1 MRLSRALATLCLFVL
16 SPVVVAADA
25 PAKPRLVVL
34 TDIGG
39 DPDDQQS
46 MIRLMLY
53 ANEFEI
59 EGLIATSAGIPG
71 ELKKPATKPELIREI
86 VEAYGKVRANLL
98 LHQSG
103 YPETKYLLDRVKA
116 GNANRGKDAFGEGK
130 DTEGSRHIIA
140 VADHDDPRPVNI
152 TIWGGQTDLA
162 QALWRVRKD
171 RTPEQVKQFL
181 ARLRVYDINDQ
192 DGLAGWITENYP
204 DLFYVLASC
213 RPGRD
218 KREGAYRGMYLGG
231 DESLTSREWI
241 DANVRVD
248 RGPLGALYPTRTWTA
263 PNPHSCLKEGDTPS
277 WFHFLP
283 NGLGDP
289 AHPEWGGWGGRFGRE
304 MGEMGKPFRD
314 AEDAVG
320 RVTDA
325 RSTVSRWRPAF
336 QADFAA
342 RMQWCVKPAKEA
354 NHPPVAVLDADRSLA
369 VVAVVAHAGET
380 VKLSAAGSTDPDGD
394 KLAYHWFVYPEA
406 GTYGRDVPITAAMAE
421 GCSLAVPADSAGKT
435 IHVILAVTDSGS
447 PALTRYRRAIL
458 HVAATDA
465 PAAAARV
472 KEVIGHMGSCA
483 DRPGNTLAGVRRA
496 IEAAAH
502 AAEVDVRT
510 TKDGVLVCL
519 HDPEVDRTTDGRGK
533 VAEMTLAEVKKL
545 DAGVKF
551 DKKFRGEPVPTF
563 REVLA
568 AAKGKIGV
576 MIDLKETGE
585 EYAKKIAAEITEYG
599 EPRRAVIGVRSVEQA
614 KQFRKLLP
622 DARQIGLVPTVDDIE
637 PFAEAGVKVIRLW
650 PKWLDDPKPVAL
662 VRKLG
667 LELHTGTG
675 MGTPEE
681 VLPLLAHRP
690 ESLAADDPA
699 QLRKTLAGIILAN
712 PER

>member
-1 MRLSRALATLCLFVL
+1 MARRDFALAALFALL
-16 SPVVVAADA
+16 SPVAVAADT
-25 PAKPRLVVL
+25 PAKPRLVVF

-59 EGLIATSAGIPG
+59 EGLIASSAGIPG

-86 VEAYGKVRANLL
+86 IEAYGKVRANLL
-98 LHQSG
+98 LHQPG
-103 YPETKYLLDRVKA
+103 YPEAKYLLDRVKA
-116 GNANRGKDAFGEGK
+116 GSTNRGKDAVGEGK
-130 DTEGSRHIIA
+130 DTDGSRHLIA
-140 VADHDDPRPVNI
+140 VADRDDPRPVNVSV
-152 TIWGGQTDLA
+152 WGGQTDLA

-171 RTPEQVKQFL
+171 RTPDELKRFL

-192 DGLAGWITENYP
+192 DGLATWITENFP

-263 PNPHSCLKEGDTPS
+263 PNPHACLKEGDTPS
-277 WFHFLP
+277 WFFFLP
-283 NGLGDP
+283 TGLGDP
-289 AHPEWGGWGGRFGRE
+289 VHPEWGGWGGRFGRE
-304 MGEMGKPFRD
+304 KGKPFRD

-342 RMQWCVKPAKEA
+342 RMQWCVKPTKEA
-354 NHPPVAVLDADRSLA
+354 NHPPVAVLNGDKSLEIIET
-369 VVAVVAHAGET
+369 VARAGGV
-380 VKLSAAGSTDPDGD
+380 VKLSAAGSADPDGD
-394 KLAYHWFVYPEA
+394 RLAYRWFVYPEA
-406 GTYGRDVPITAAMAE
+406 GTYGRDVPITDPTAE
-421 GCSLAVPADSAGKT
+421 SASLALPADAAGKT
-435 IHVILAVTDSGS
+435 LHVVLAVTDSGN
-447 PALTRYRRAIL
+447 PALTRYRRAVL
-458 HVAATDA
+458 HVVAKDT

-496 IEAAAH
+496 IEAGAH

-519 HDPEVDRTTDGRGK
+519 HDPDVDRTTDGRGK

-551 DKKFRGEPVPTF
+551 DPKYKGEQVPTL

-585 EYAKKIAAEITEYG
+585 EYAKKIAAEIVEHG
-599 EPRRAVIGVRSVEQA
+599 EPKRAVIGVRSVEQA

-675 MGTPEE
+675 RGTPAE

-690 ESLAADDPA
+690 ESLSSDDPA
-699 QLRKTLAGIILAN
+699 QLRKTLAEIVGAK
-712 PER
+712 